1 MSYRNNGAKPEKSA
15 TSKANE
21 DQTGDSVDATQPYES
36 DDDGE
41 DIIERIRAKRKRD
54 EALKSI
60 PESKRIKLD
69 DVKPGEPTVLIIV
82 HNSGHYELHVDRFI
96 CQ

>member
-1 MSYRNNGAKPEKSA
+1 MSYRNAGAKPAEP
-15 TSKANE
+15 
-21 DQTGDSVDATQPYES
+21 QTGDSVDATQPYES
-36 DDDGE
+36 DDDAE
-41 DIIERIRAKRKRD
+41 DIIERIRAKRKRE

-69 DVKPGEPTVLIIV
+69 EIKPGEPTVLIIV